1 MNKISKN
8 LTNDNYSTNVE
19 GRFQP
24 TFSTFLPS
32 SASFDL
38 NLLYDVRT
46 NFPKNNEAK
55 TRPEIAVLTINNLM
69 KKEEEKEKVIINN
82 KLNTIFPEATKIL

>member
-1 MNKISKN
+1 MNKVSKN

-32 SASFDL
+32 PASFDL
-38 NLLYDVRT
+38 NLLYDVPT

-55 TRPEIAVLTINNLM
+55 TRSENAVLPINNLM
-69 KKEEEKEKVIINN
+69 KKEEEKEN
-82 KLNTIFPEATKIL
+82 FS